1 MLFRSL
7 TVYGILIPPYTPA
20 NFAFLEVTS
29 SYSLVDGPT
38 LVMANATSG
47 AITLTLPSS
56 GGAVG
61 KLCIVVKTDAS
72 VNTVTINAAT
82 GDSMY
87 KPAAFTNLSTQYQ
100 TAQFMAIQT
109 TNYTGWVKVA

>member
-1 MLFRSL
+1 MLFRS
-7 TVYGILIPPYTPA
+7 
-20 NFAFLEVTS
+20 
-29 SYSLVDGPT
+29 
-38 LVMANATSG
+38 NATSG